1 MSTEVKESKKPN
13 SVQDFFA
20 RLGVLGEFLTFLT
33 RRKQYWLIP
42 LVIVF
47 LAFALIVVLGNTP
60 VAGQF
65 IYTLF

>member
-1 MSTEVKESKKPN
+1 MSIETKSKKKN
-13 SVQDFFA
+13 SFQDFFA
-20 RLGVLGEFLTFLT
+20 RLGVLGEFLSFLS

-42 LVIVF
+42 LMIVF
-47 LAFALIVVLGNTP
+47 LAFALIIVLGNTP